1 MSGLYSKHVVFEQ
14 YTLDG
19 SNGSGASGLVWDS
32 NNVNDYQNSTMRS
45 THLPAVLLRYS
56 SELQAQL
63 ENTSYQVCKSGND
76 GTLVTLSDKLF
87 LPATK
92 ELSTSPSYSR
102 TEENNALTTFQ
113 YYQTHNTQA
122 DRIKYKNGDL
132 TSASYY
138 WTRSPYSG
146 NADSVVRVINSGN
159 FSGSGAVNTYGVSP
173 CFAW

>member
-63 ENTSYQVCKSGND
+63 ENTSYQVATNGNN
-76 GTLVTLSDKLF
+76 GILLTLTDKIF
-87 LPATK
+87 LPAAK
-92 ELSTSPSYSR
+92 EYGLTGYAR
-102 TEENNALTTFQ
+102 TEETNALTTYQ
-113 YYQTHNTQA
+113 YYQTHNTNA
-122 DRIKYKNGDL
+122 DRVKHQNGNL
-132 TSASYY
+132 SSTSNAY
-138 WTRSPYSG
+138 WTRSPYSSG
-146 NADSVVRVINSGN
+146 TSYVVRVNSDGSEGGN
-159 FSGSGAVNTYGVSP
+159 SADSTYRVAP
-173 CFAW
+173 VFAW